1 MYITLSSPSRLT
13 ASTGHVKVGTADEVH
28 VEYTRFFADAT
39 VTQLCD
45 AVEPTAIIVPYPAH
59 AQCPSVTVR
68 VMKADMAGD
77 EASINDESSP
87 SSTPPHSSRRLTA
100 LQSRSITKRLV
111 AIAKSRPGFTELVQV
126 QTLS

>member
-1 MYITLSSPSRLT
+1 
-13 ASTGHVKVGTADEVH
+13 HVKVGTADKIH
-28 VEYTRFFADAT
+28 AEYTRFFADAM